1 MTCIN
6 SYIATNNTDSIYD
19 DFDCLLELVKND
31 NKITESEKNDIKK
44 FHKIR
49 ESVFDQPEI
58 IITEVVKRYTVLL
71 KILLAYLYNFR
82 ASKINWDNKVNK
94 YMNELNS

>member
-1 MTCIN
+1 M
-6 SYIATNNTDSIYD
+6 
-19 DFDCLLELVKND
+19 LELVKND

-49 ESVFDQPEI
+49 DNIFDQPDI
-58 IITEVVKRYTVLL
+58 IIIEVVKRYIVLL

-82 ASKINWDNKVNK
+82 ASKLNWDNKA
-94 YMNELNS
+94 NEYKHKLNL